1 MLYLRIN
8 EILITARVGEDFSLL
23 KTDGGKVAKSN
34 NKERRTNRKSCQFQL
49 QSGRKLP
56 QLLLYLGFKEFFFIW
71 LSLTLQALVRSNLT
85 WLGSVSSGRDHK
97 SHVNL
102 C

>member
-34 NKERRTNRKSCQFQL
+34 NKERRTNTGNSFASFSYSQEEN
-49 QSGRKLP
+49 S
-56 QLLLYLGFKEFFFIW
+56 LGFFSTWALKSFFLF
-71 LSLTLQALVRSNLT
+71 
-85 WLGSVSSGRDHK
+85 G
-97 SHVNL
+97 
-102 C
+102 CP